1 MLPNMPVVSHAR
13 AERGQASVELV
24 ALLPLM
30 AALAVLLWQGVVAGQ
45 AVWLVGSAARAA
57 ARASAVG
64 ADEHAAA
71 RRVLPARLERGMVV
85 RRVESGGVRVAIAV
99 PALVG
104 SGRLTTVSAR
114 ARLQEQG
121 S

>member
-1 MLPNMPVVSHAR
+1 
-13 AERGQASVELV
+13 
-24 ALLPLM
+24 
-30 AALAVLLWQGVVAGQ
+30 
-45 AVWLVGSAARAA
+45 
-57 ARASAVG
+57 
-64 ADEHAAA
+64 
-71 RRVLPARLERGMVV
+71 MVV